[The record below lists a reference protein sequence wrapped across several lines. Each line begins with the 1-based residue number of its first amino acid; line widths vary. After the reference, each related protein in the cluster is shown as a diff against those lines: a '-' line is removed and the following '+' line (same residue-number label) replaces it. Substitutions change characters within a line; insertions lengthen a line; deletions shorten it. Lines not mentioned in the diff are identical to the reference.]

1 MTSQKNICVQ
11 NKLKCVLFFFSKG
24 FNSRGCERNCDT
36 AGVLGMLKQNFS
48 FLASYVIVI
57 SMLQKTPLK

>member
-11 NKLKCVLFFFSKG
+11 NKLKYVLFFRRG
-24 FNSRGCERNCDT
+24 FFDT

-57 SMLQKTPLK
+57 SMLQKKPFE